1 MRTVSSGMSP
11 EDEAKLNAFGVS
23 SNPLLVDPIPGQ
35 WQRNDRQQIGSKQRE
50 RANTDSP
57 ELI

>member
-1 MRTVSSGMSP
+1 MSP